1 MSQIKFTINTQ
12 LIESESG
19 VTLLEAARCAD
30 IYIPTLCSH
39 PDLPPAGG
47 IEAVKIVFQGDRRIE
62 NSRPD
67 KTGEGCALCLA
78 EIEGQVELAKACE
91 TLALEGMVV
100 VTENERIKAQRQEN
114 LVPIM
119 TRHRHACLT
128 CAQQEGCSRSQCSS
142 NVPENERCC
151 TLFGCC
157 ELQNVVNYIGVSDHT
172 PKWIS
177 QNLPELTHEPL
188 FNRDYNLCIGCTR
201 CVRVC
206 RDVRGVEAIGFV
218 YDENGDVQIATL
230 GPTLA
235 ESGCKFCTA
244 CVEVCPT
251 GALTD
256 KAVRAGKKEEDLVPC
271 KAACPA
277 YIDVPGY
284 LRLIANGL
292 SDAAHTLIREKVP
305 FPGIL
310 GRVCFHPCEDVCR
323 RGEVNEPVS
332 VCALKR
338 YAADNAKDGWRQNV
352 KILSDTGKKIA
363 IVGAGPAGL
372 TAAFYLRQQGHAV
385 TVFDAQSKAGG
396 MMRYGIP
403 AHRLPAAILDKE
415 IQDIFDLGV
424 DFRPKQKLGHDFT
437 LNQLE
442 NDGYDAV
449 FLGLGAWQSRR
460 IPLEGCELPEVLW
473 GIDFLRDVAQGKP
486 LHLKEFVL
494 VVGGGNVAIDVALTA
509 LRCGATDVSVA
520 SLENRNEMPASDW
533 EIEGAVAEGVKLL
546 PSWGP
551 DKILSNNGHVTG
563 VDMLEC
569 TCVFDENGMFCPEF
583 GDTKECFL
591 VDQII
596 LAVGQ
601 SSDLSFLE
609 DGSTILTDKGQIVV
623 DQDTLE
629 TGRKSVYAGGDV
641 VNMPGSVIH
650 AIAAGRRAAAAIDKS
665 LTYGGGS
672 GDIDKVLFKR
682 ETPEPRIGRHESFA
696 DWPRERM
703 PEIPFE
709 KRADGF
715 QEIALGY
722 ADKQALR
729 EAARCLQCDLRLNLG
744 ANASPPEK
752 RIAFT
757 AENIKNTPSA
767 EGVYQLSDENHNV
780 LAIKG
785 TPDLQ
790 ASLQE
795 EWAEGGNAAW
805 FELEEDKMYS
815 MRESELIQK
824 YLQEYGEMPGSGLDD
839 DLF

>member
-1 MSQIKFTINTQ
+1 MSQIKLTINTQ

-47 IEAVKIVFQGDRRIE
+47 IEAAKIVFQGDHCIE
-62 NSRPD
+62 NSQPD
-67 KTGEGCALCLA
+67 KTGEGCGLCLA
-78 EIEGQVELAKACE
+78 EIEGQAELAKTCE

-157 ELQNVVNYIGVSDHT
+157 ELQNVVCYIGVSDHT

-218 YDENGDVQIATL
+218 YDENGDVLIGTL

-244 CVEVCPT
+244 CVEVCPA

-256 KAVRAGKKEEDLVPC
+256 KAVRAGKKVEDLVPC

-277 YIDVPGY
+277 NIDIPGY

-385 TVFDAQSKAGG
+385 TMFDAQRKAGG

-403 AHRLPAAILDKE
+403 AYRLPSAILDKE
-415 IQDIFDLGV
+415 IQDIFYLGV
-424 DFRPKQKLGHDFT
+424 DFRPKQKLGRDFT

-460 IPLEGCELPEVLW
+460 IPIEGCDLPEVLW

-486 LHLKEFVL
+486 VCLKDFVL

-509 LRCGATDVSVA
+509 LRCGAADVSVA

-551 DKILSNNGHVTG
+551 DKILSKNGHVTG

-596 LAVGQ
+596 LTVGQ

-609 DGSTILTDKGQIVV
+609 DGSPILTDKGQIVV

-629 TGRKSVYAGGDV
+629 TGRKGVYAGGDV

-672 GDIDKVLFKR
+672 GGIDKVLSER
-682 ETPEPRIGRHESFA
+682 EIPDPQIGRHEGFA

-703 PEIPFE
+703 PKIPLE
-709 KRADGF
+709 NRAAGF

-722 ADKQALR
+722 TDKQALQ

-744 ANASPPEK
+744 ANASPPAK

-757 AENIKNTPSA
+757 AENIENAPFA
-767 EGVYQLSDENHNV
+767 EGVYQLSDEDHNV

-795 EWAEGGNAAW
+795 EWADGINAAW

-824 YLQEYGEMPGSGLDD
+824 YLQEHGEMPGSGLDD